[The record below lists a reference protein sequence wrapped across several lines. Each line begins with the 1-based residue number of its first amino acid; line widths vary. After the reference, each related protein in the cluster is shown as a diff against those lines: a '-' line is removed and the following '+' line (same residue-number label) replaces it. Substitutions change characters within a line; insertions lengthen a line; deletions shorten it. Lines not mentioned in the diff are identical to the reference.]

1 MNLKAWLAVAIV
13 GFTIGAGIN
22 GLVMALDDGEEPA
35 PTTIGTPDDGVR
47 PGATLQNGEFQI
59 PAEGE
64 FELPEGPV
72 TLPDGTVID
81 VEGGQITMPDGSVI
95 EAPALPATAV
105 PRPRQAP

>member
-1 MNLKAWLAVAIV
+1 MNLKAWIAVAIV
-13 GFTIGAGIN
+13 GFAIGAGVN
-22 GLVMALDDGEEPA
+22 GLVTALDSGQESA
-35 PTTIGTPDDGVR
+35 PTSVGATGDGVR
-47 PGATLQNGEFQI
+47 PGATFQNGEFQI

-81 VEGGQITMPDGSVI
+81 VEGGQITLPDGSVI
-95 EAPALPATAV
+95 EAPARPGTAV